1 MSRGMPPAGSSF
13 DSIDAGAQVR
23 RRPPVDPG
31 VGRRILLID
40 PVASTREA
48 LAFRLRRQG
57 FEVTIA
63 CDGAEGA
70 KLALTDPPSAVV
82 ADLWMPSISGVQLCR
97 LLSAEPATSEVPVVL
112 RGAEG
117 RRPRFW
123 AERAGALAYV
133 VKGRMGE
140 LVRALARAMARNT
153 EGEFFTVLPDD
164 GSDVRD
170 RIAAHLDAALFDSVI
185 AAEVRNLAVCE
196 SFERL
201 FDRFA
206 QFASE
211 VATYRWLAI
220 HTVSPARLGLHASPG
235 GREAADR
242 EARAALG
249 LGPDATTVSIE
260 DEDAIGDPQG
270 PPALVNAISFGDVC
284 IGSIAIAPET
294 GSEREIG
301 SLLRVFARELGG
313 AVRMSTLVEESR
325 RLATIDALT
334 GLNNRRAFVEAATR
348 EVARADRYLEPLS
361 LVLFDLDHFK
371 QVNDVRGHASGD
383 CVLRAIGRLL
393 IEKMR
398 TADFCARW
406 GGEEFVVSMPQTAA
420 GPAKIAAER
429 LREAIAAATI
439 LDDAGVP
446 IPVTASLGVATL
458 RAGESLDAF
467 VDRADRAMYSA
478 KSGGRNRVGVADGES
493 ASLPA
498 YAVGSGGADASRV
511 A

>member
-1 MSRGMPPAGSSF
+1 
-13 DSIDAGAQVR
+13 
-23 RRPPVDPG
+23 
-31 VGRRILLID
+31 VGRRLLLID

-48 LAFRLRRQG
+48 LASRLRRQG

-70 KLALTDPPSAVV
+70 RLALTDPPSAVV

-112 RGAEG
+112 RGEEG

-140 LVRALARAMARNT
+140 LVRALARAMARNS

-196 SFERL
+196 SFDRL

-211 VATYRWLAI
+211 VVTYRWLAV
-220 HTVSPARLGLHASPG
+220 HTVAPARLGLHASPG
-235 GREAADR
+235 GREAAER
-242 EARAALG
+242 EARAVLE
-249 LGPDATTVSIE
+249 LGPEATTVSIE
-260 DEDAIGDPQG
+260 DEDAIGELDG
-270 PPALVNAISFGDVC
+270 PEALVSAISFGDACV
-284 IGSIAIAPET
+284 GSIAIAPER
-294 GSEREIG
+294 GSEREIA

-313 AVRMSTLVEESR
+313 AVRMSTLVEETR

-334 GLNNRRAFVEAATR
+334 GLNNRRAFIEATSR
-348 EVARADRYLEPLS
+348 EVARADRYVEPLS

-371 QVNDVRGHASGD
+371 LVNDVRGHAAGD
-383 CVLRAIGRLL
+383 CVLRAIGRVLR
-393 IEKMR
+393 ETMR
-398 TADFCARW
+398 AADFCARW
-406 GGEEFVVSMPQTAA
+406 GGEEFVVSMPQTSASQ
-420 GPAKIAAER
+420 AKLVAER
-429 LREAIAAATI
+429 LRAAIASATI
-439 LDDAGVP
+439 ADEVGAP
-446 IPVTASLGVATL
+446 IPVTASLGIATL
-458 RAGESLDAF
+458 RAGETLDAF
-467 VDRADRAMYSA
+467 VDRADRAMYVA
-478 KSGGRNRVGVADGES
+478 KSSGRNRVCASES
-493 ASLPA
+493 ETPSIPTSA
-498 YAVGSGGADASRV
+498 GGDAAEARHL